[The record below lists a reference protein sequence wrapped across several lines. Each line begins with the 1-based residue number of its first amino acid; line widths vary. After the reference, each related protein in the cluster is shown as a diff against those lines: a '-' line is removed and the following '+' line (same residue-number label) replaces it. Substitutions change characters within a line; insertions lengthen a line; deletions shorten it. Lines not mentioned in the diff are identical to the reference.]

1 MGAGGSK
8 EEQPKSRVF
17 VPQTPVEFSS
27 SLINSL
33 ESSLESDYTRSQS
46 AGQLVQQK
54 VSEELAKV
62 QYQAQEALA
71 LAKKNLEQA
80 EKNEVAET
88 DSVSSADLAAKFEAL
103 KNKFETST
111 YVTELDKETDSVR
124 ETLVKCLQDNKGR
137 PLDCYEEVEQFKAK
151 LRTLA

>member
-1 MGAGGSK
+1 MSPVTWKARDWPADDAGHMLLTSIISHARYLLLT
-8 EEQPKSRVF
+8 Q
-17 VPQTPVEFSS
+17 
-27 SLINSL
+27 
-33 ESSLESDYTRSQS
+33 SDYTRSQS

-88 DSVSSADLAAKFEAL
+88 DSVSSSDLAAKFEAL
-103 KNKFETST
+103 KTKFETST
-111 YVTELDKETDSVR
+111 YVTELDKETNSVR

>member
-1 MGAGGSK
+1 MSFETYGLSLFIGSVRDLR
-8 EEQPKSRVF
+8 PLTSV
-17 VPQTPVEFSS
+17 
-27 SLINSL
+27 SLL
-33 ESSLESDYTRSQS
+33 TQSDYTRSQS
-46 AGQLVQQK
+46 AGQLVQQR

-80 EKNEVAET
+80 EQNEEASA
-88 DSVSSADLAAKFEAL
+88 DSLSSSDLAAKFEAL

-151 LRTLA
+151 LRNLA